1 MECRVCREISSARID
16 GAANA
21 TEVAQADAHLLGCS
35 ACRAWIEAAHRLRR
49 EVVAEAASPP
59 DLVLGVLTRIAE
71 VPTATRWSNARIGL
85 AVVAL
90 VEVLF
95 AAQTLAAE
103 SLHGH
108 EVHRHA
114 AFMYLA
120 LAAGFAAA
128 AWNPAR
134 AAGGVVP
141 MTGVLLVCLMVSSVL
156 DLATGTVTAL
166 AIVAHLV
173 CTLGLVAAW
182 FAARATGRPARM
194 LAM

>member
-1 MECRVCREISSARID
+1 MCREISSAHID

-21 TEVAQADAHLLGCS
+21 AETMEADAHLVGCA
-35 ACRAWIEAAHRLRR
+35 ACRSWIEAAHQLRR
-49 EVVAEAASPP
+49 EVVAEAVSPP
-59 DLVLGVLTRIAE
+59 DLVLGVLSRLAD
-71 VPTATRWSNARIGL
+71 PTAVSRWSNARIGL
-85 AVVAL
+85 AFVAV

-95 AAQTLAAE
+95 AAQSLVAD

-108 EVHRHA
+108 EVHRHS

-128 AWNPAR
+128 AWNPTR

-156 DLATGTVTAL
+156 DLVTGAVTAL
-166 AIVAHLV
+166 AMVAHVV
-173 CTLGLVAAW
+173 CTVGLVAAW
-182 FAARATGRPARM
+182 FVARSAARPARV